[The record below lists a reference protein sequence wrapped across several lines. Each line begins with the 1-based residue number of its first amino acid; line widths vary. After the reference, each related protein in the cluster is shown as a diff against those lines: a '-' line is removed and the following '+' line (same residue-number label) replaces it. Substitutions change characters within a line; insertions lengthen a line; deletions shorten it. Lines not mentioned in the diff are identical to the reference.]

1 MKRKNT
7 KKKYTRKGK
16 LYKKRKS
23 SKKSKI
29 NKIGR
34 RNKITKKKGGNGNQ
48 QYIRIIQNKEKP
60 VGKDKMV
67 WKEVALNFD
76 NTSRPE
82 YRRYYIEKQNNNGDG
97 IIENPLLL
105 VKLVHPNYI
114 VDDKEMQIQKELSQ
128 IGLAPKINKKPK
140 QISRKT
146 SPTNN
151 FNKPY
156 FPKSNKYSETKLLV
170 YFVEKKTT
178 FKELINEETDFKHLL
193 ESIVSLVEGLLKAGY
208 IQCDMKESNLVLE
221 EEEQQPQEKQ
231 EQPQEEQEEQQPQQQ
246 EKQQEEQEEQPQKEE
261 KKLIKYKVLI
271 IDTDD
276 PAYFQEYTKGGNE
289 TIEEKYKNYNTFIA
303 LFMLIFYFF
312 QYKNDKGV
320 ITKLYGKLSIYE
332 ENSNNDERIRN
343 IVKEFMKK
351 FIDTRKI
358 NKEDL
363 IAHLKKAEDIIVT
376 IRSMIHRYCF
386 FYKNIYFNFN
396 DPEVLVNH
404 MWTMLEKHGII
415 IQ

>member
-34 RNKITKKKGGNGNQ
+34 INKITKKKGGNGNHK
-48 QYIRIIQNKEKP
+48 YIRIIENKEKP

-82 YRRYYIEKQNNNGDG
+82 YRRYYIEKQINNGDG

-114 VDDKEMQIQKELSQ
+114 VDDTEMQIQKELSQ

-140 QISRKT
+140 QILRKT
-146 SPTNN
+146 SPTKN
-151 FNKPY
+151 FNKEY
-156 FPKSNKYSETKLLV
+156 FPESHKYSRTKLLV

-178 FKELINEETDFKHLL
+178 FKELINEETDFEHILK
-193 ESIVSLVEGLLKAGY
+193 SIVSLVEGLLKAGY

-221 EEEQQPQEKQ
+221 EEEQQPQE
-231 EQPQEEQEEQQPQQQ
+231 EQPQEEQEEQEEQPQEKQPQQQ
-246 EKQQEEQEEQPQKEE
+246 EKQQEEE

-276 PAYFQEYTKGGNE
+276 PENFLKYTK

-343 IVKEFMKK
+343 IVKEFLKK
-351 FIDTRKI
+351 YIETRKTNQEDLNAHLTGRKDPIDT
-358 NKEDL
+358 
-363 IAHLKKAEDIIVT
+363 
-376 IRSMIHRYCF
+376 IRFMIHHYCI
-386 FYKNIYFNFN
+386 KNQMIYGFDYS
-396 DPEVLVNH
+396 DPKNLGNH
-404 MWTMLEKHGII
+404 MWNMLKDHKII